1 MTGARM
7 PIRHPQ
13 LGRLLGRLI
22 RSRAAVWA
30 IAACAWALPAAPD
43 QTPALGPDRALT
55 VAGRHSPSCAIK
67 ADLVAYVEYGVAA
80 DGTLTQNL
88 YVMSLDGRT
97 TERLSTTSMVWDPC
111 ISADGRNI
119 VCSAVRTVDGQ
130 QRAGLWV
137 INTQSRVPT
146 LLLPA
151 PLKSAPFA
159 PCYSPNGELVAYVR
173 SEDDRATRAGLWVM
187 AVLRKQTRLFA
198 LHETLSLSTASG
210 LMWMPDNVTL
220 RFIASGSGGSQE
232 ITSLWELNTQTGKMK
247 RVLTFPPDEVIS
259 DAASSP
265 DGTRLAYIRTQGG
278 RRELVVRDP
287 QTPDG
292 RVVAQPVAPPV
303 LIPRPFESDVS
314 FTGDS
319 GAIVYVSGTELRLV
333 DVVEGGRLA
342 SPAYAA
348 ECAENLAEIL
358 HALERYSR
366 GHEGNV
372 PAPAPD
378 APHPDPFFWVPLVR
392 PLMDRPERLRCP
404 SDAKGEGPTSYELA
418 PGVAGQAWADLKAKR
433 QIVLRDREPFHGG
446 KRMVIYSDGRTELV
460 H

>member
-1 MTGARM
+1 MVIAPPLR
-7 PIRHPQ
+7 
-13 LGRLLGRLI
+13 GRQSVWMA
-22 RSRAAVWA
+22 RSRAATCA
-30 IAACAWALPAAPD
+30 LAACAAVMPMAL
-43 QTPALGPDRALT
+43 THSSVLGADRALT
-55 VAGRHSPSCAIK
+55 VAGRHSPSCALK
-67 ADLVAYVEYGVAA
+67 GDLVAYVEYGAAA

-97 TERLSTTSMVWDPC
+97 TERLSTTSTVWDPC
-111 ISADGRNI
+111 VSPDGRNI
-119 VCSAVRTVDGQ
+119 VCSAVRTVDGE
-130 QRAGLWV
+130 QRAGLWL
-137 INTQSRVPT
+137 INVQSRVPT
-146 LLLPA
+146 MLLPA

-187 AVLRKQTRLFA
+187 SVLRKQTQLFA

-220 RFIASGSGGSQE
+220 RFVATGSGGTQE
-232 ITSLWELNTQTGKMK
+232 ITSLWELNTRTGKM
-247 RVLTFPPDEVIS
+247 RQVLTFPLDEVIS
-259 DAASSP
+259 DAAQSP
-265 DGTRLAYIRTQGG
+265 DGTRLAYIRTRGDK
-278 RRELVVRDP
+278 RELVVRDP
-287 QTPDG
+287 HTPDG
-292 RVVAQPVAPPV
+292 RVIAQPVAPPV
-303 LIPRPFESDVS
+303 LIPRPFESDLS

-342 SPAYAA
+342 SPAYAT

-372 PAPAPD
+372 PAPASD
-378 APHPDPFFWVPLVR
+378 APHPDAFFWVPLLR

-404 SDAKGEGPTSYELA
+404 SDSKGEGPTSYELA

-433 QIVLRDREPFHGG
+433 QVVLRDREAFHGG

-460 H
+460 E

>member
-1 MTGARM
+1 VAQTAR
-7 PIRHPQ
+7 
-13 LGRLLGRLI
+13 
-22 RSRAAVWA
+22 SCTVVWA
-30 IAACAWALPAAPD
+30 IAACAAVLPGAPD
-43 QTPALGPDRALT
+43 QTPALGSDRALT
-55 VAGRHSPSCAIK
+55 VAGRHSPSCALK
-67 ADLVAYVEYGVAA
+67 ADLLAYVEYGVAA

-88 YVMSLDGRT
+88 YLMSLDGRT

-111 ISADGRNI
+111 VSPDGRNV
-119 VCSAVRTVDGQ
+119 VCSAVRTVDGE

-137 INTQSRVPT
+137 INIQSRAPT

-151 PLKSAPFA
+151 TLKSAPFA

-187 AVLRKQTRLFA
+187 TVLRKQTQLFA
-198 LHETLSLSTASG
+198 LHETLSLSTSSG

-220 RFIASGSGGSQE
+220 RFVASASGGTQE
-232 ITSLWELNTQTGKMK
+232 ITSLWELNTRTGKMK
-247 RVLTFPPDEVIS
+247 HVLTFPLDERIS
-259 DAASSP
+259 DAACSP
-265 DGTRLAYIRTQGG
+265 DGTRVAYIRTRGDK
-278 RRELVVRDP
+278 RELVVRDP
-287 QTPDG
+287 QTPEG

-303 LIPRPFESDVS
+303 LIPRPFESDLS

-319 GAIVYVSGTELRLV
+319 GAIVYVSGTELRMV
-333 DVVEGGRLA
+333 DVVEGGHLA
-342 SPAYAA
+342 SPAYAT
-348 ECAENLAEIL
+348 ECAENLTEIL

-372 PAPAPD
+372 PAPGAD
-378 APHPDPFFWVPLVR
+378 ATHPEPFFWVPLLR

-418 PGVAGQAWADLKAKR
+418 PGVAGRAWAELRAER

-460 H
+460 E